1 MGLGISTQSAKFGY
15 GTAQAGPFTALE
27 GVQEIP
33 SLLGKPSKIDVTC
46 LSDTVKKNIFG
57 VKDLGDLQFKM
68 VYDNSGTTSNFR
80 VLKGYA
86 DAKTLTWFQIEF
98 PDKTGAQVK
107 GTLFTFSAYVNV
119 ETDAAQVDKALGF
132 TCTLA
137 LQSEITVVNP
147 A

>member
-1 MGLGISTQSAKFGY
+1 MAATGISTQGIKFGY
-15 GTAQAGPFTALE
+15 GTAQAGPFTQLD

-33 SLLGKPSKIDVTC
+33 SMLGKPSKIDVTA
-46 LSDTVKKNIFG
+46 LSDAVKKNIFG

-68 VYDNSGTTSNFR
+68 LYDNSVTTSNFR

-86 DAKTLTWFQIEF
+86 DSKTVVWFQIEF
-98 PDKTGAQVK
+98 PDVKTTK

-119 ETDAAQVDKALGF
+119 ETDAAQVDKALGI
-132 TCTLA
+132 TVSLA
-137 LQSEITVVNP
+137 LQSDIIVTNP